1 MSRLIYP
8 AGDGSRSR
16 IARLKSL
23 VVLLA
28 GLTACSIKGEEFFE
42 PTIKQ
47 QQQPPVIEETLPK
60 FIAELPASTLGVGPF
75 AINSTSITLVP
86 SGGATASQVTATAN
100 GQTVPVTVSGNTVT
114 ASLAGKPD
122 GLYTLTYSL
131 PYNSSFVTAQY
142 AYQIK
147 NTGPVIT
154 IPATPLG
161 SSQSQAAS
169 TSLALAGTISDPFFY
184 GAVGAVLKPG
194 PSNTC
199 GNTDNTL
206 WPQGT
211 GAGQVSGNS
220 WNYTN
225 SVMSNGG
232 FGFTVSAFNPVTVG
246 GQQTTLR
253 YCLGVVAEDKAMDA
267 TGAPKHNISN
277 RYFAIDQT
285 WLPPVNTFSVSAT
298 ATYRHLGSTSE
309 VCVSVNTTPP
319 QANAP
324 IQATIFGPGNIPT
337 TLPPTLNAA
346 GSIVLR
352 FPISQFGTYT
362 GNVVVTSGG
371 TTQAAGFTVVVSSAA
386 GSCT

>member
-1 MSRLIYP
+1 MSTVINS
-8 AGDGSRSR
+8 ASAGSRRR
-16 IARLKSL
+16 IARFVSL

-28 GLTACSIKGEEFFE
+28 PLSACSIKSVEFFE

-47 QQQPPVIEETLPK
+47 EQPAVIEETLPK
-60 FIAELPASTLGVGPF
+60 FIGELPSNTLGVGPF

-86 SGGATASQVTATAN
+86 AGGATASQVTATAN

-114 ASLAGKPD
+114 ASLAGKAD
-122 GLYTLTYSL
+122 GLYTIMYAL
-131 PYNSSFVTAQY
+131 PYKSSLVTAQY
-142 AYQIK
+142 TYQIK

-154 IPATPLG
+154 IPAAPLG

-169 TSLALAGTISDPFFY
+169 MSLGLSGTISDPFFY

-194 PSNTC
+194 PSNSC
-199 GNTDNTL
+199 GNSDNTL

-211 GAGQVSGNS
+211 AAGQVSGNS

-225 SVMSNGG
+225 SVMANGS
-232 FGFTVSAFNPVTVG
+232 FGFNVSAFNPIAIG

-253 YCLGVVAEDKAMDA
+253 YCLGVVAEDRAMDA
-267 TGAPKHNISN
+267 TGAPKHNISS
-277 RYFAIDQT
+277 RYFAVDQT
-285 WLPPVNTFSVSAT
+285 WLPPLNSFSVVAT

-309 VCVSVNTTPP
+309 VCVTVNTTPP

-324 IQATIFGPGNIPT
+324 IQATIFGPGTIPT

-346 GSIVLR
+346 GSMVLR

-371 TTQAAGFTVVVSSAA
+371 VTQAAGFTVLVSSAA
-386 GSCT
+386 GTCN